1 MINQTPTHRCE
12 RNTNVMRFIA
22 DEMLGKL
29 ARWLRLAGYD
39 TLYEN
44 PIADE
49 RLLEVARRDERVIL
63 TRDRK
68 LGARAA
74 EQRICVVV
82 SENPF
87 EQFVAVARQFQL
99 DIESNAFQRCLEC
112 NGELVSVR
120 REDYKDKIPP
130 HVYRTQTSF
139 SRCSSCGRLYWPG
152 THYESM
158 RRRLALAKEVS

>member
-1 MINQTPTHRCE
+1 
-12 RNTNVMRFIA
+12 MRFIA

-39 TLYEN
+39 TLYQN

-49 RLLEVARRDERVIL
+49 QLLEVAQRDNRIIL

-68 LGARAA
+68 LAARTAP
-74 EQRICVVV
+74 QQIHVLG

-87 EQFVAVARQFQL
+87 EQFVAVVRQFRL

-112 NGELVSVR
+112 NGGLLPVR
-120 REDYKDKIPP
+120 KDDYRDRIPP
-130 HVYRTQTSF
+130 HVYKTQTSF
-139 SRCSSCGRLYWPG
+139 SRCSSCDRLYWPG

-158 RRRLALAKEVS
+158 RRRLALAKDSR